1 MAVRS
6 HADVMPVETA
16 FSVLAVSTLGL
27 WVLSIAVEDRRI
39 DRQRRALRRAA
50 VHDLTTG
57 RALPR
62 QCRRCPR
69 RAAARPALTGTG
81 TLSRPARA
89 RSRRG
94 PGHDDPYVGAADDT
108 TPVSTA

>member
-57 RALPR
+57 RARYLDSVDGVPDE
-62 QCRRCPR
+62 PR
-69 RAAARPALTGTG
+69 RVRP
-81 TLSRPARA
+81 
-89 RSRRG
+89 
-94 PGHDDPYVGAADDT
+94 
-108 TPVSTA
+108 